1 MLAMKAWRI
10 MKLSLWKKVIL
21 IQEHLQIIIELF
33 VNDDLGYVWF
43 SNSTKKEKNTLKN
56 DFIIYGFTM
65 KNAKKKKNWKSSII
79 TIIKKFIYF

>member
-1 MLAMKAWRI
+1 M
-10 MKLSLWKKVIL
+10 KKVIL

-65 KNAKKKKNWKSSII
+65 KNAKKKIKNQV
-79 TIIKKFIYF
+79 